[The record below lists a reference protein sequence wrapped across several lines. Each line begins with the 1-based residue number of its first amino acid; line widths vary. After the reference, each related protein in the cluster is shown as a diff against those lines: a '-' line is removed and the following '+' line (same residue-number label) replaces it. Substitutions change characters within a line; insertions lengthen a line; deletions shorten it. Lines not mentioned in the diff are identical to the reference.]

1 LHQIPLRHVSLGDS
15 FYSGIKQG
23 FYSFFALIKVMIPVY
38 IFIMILK
45 EIGVVGKLAGFFAP
59 LMVYFGLPG
68 EASLVIA
75 TGWTVNLYGAI
86 AVLAGLNFT
95 VRQTTILAVM
105 LGFSHSLLLETAII
119 NQMKGRPWILLA
131 LRISVGLISGL
142 ILNLVLPVKL

>member
-1 LHQIPLRHVSLGDS
+1 LGEIPLRRVSLTDS
-15 FYSGIKQG
+15 ISSGVKQG
-23 FYSFFALIKVMIPVY
+23 FYSFFALIKVMVPVY

-45 EIGVVGKLAGFFAP
+45 EIGIVDKLANLFRP

-68 EASLVIA
+68 EASLVIVS
-75 TGWTVNLYGAI
+75 GWTVNLYGAV

-119 NQMKGRPWILLA
+119 NRMKGHPWILLA